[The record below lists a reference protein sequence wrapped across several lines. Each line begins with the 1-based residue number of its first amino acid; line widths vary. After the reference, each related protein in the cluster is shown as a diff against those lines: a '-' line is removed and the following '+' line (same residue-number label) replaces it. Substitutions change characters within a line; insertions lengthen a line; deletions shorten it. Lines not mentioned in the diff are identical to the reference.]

1 MLDLIWILICGVVCL
16 LLGYVVVE
24 VFRYGA
30 NLERRNKRTDLFGR
44 PNNHMSKM
52 TWTNTEKK

>member
-1 MLDLIWILICGVVCL
+1 MLDLIWILISGFVGL

-30 NLERRNKRTDLFGR
+30 NLERRNKRTDLWGK
-44 PNNHMSKM
+44 PNNHMSKDDM
-52 TWTNTEKK
+52 D

>member
-1 MLDLIWILICGVVCL
+1 MLDLIWILISGFVGL

-30 NLERRNKRTDLFGR
+30 NLERRNKRTDLWGR
-44 PNNHMSKM
+44 PNNHMSKDDM
-52 TWTNTEKK
+52 E

>member
-1 MLDLIWILICGVVCL
+1 MLDLIWILICLSVVL
-16 LLGYVVVE
+16 LCGYLIVE

-44 PNNHMSKM
+44 PNNHISKEDM
-52 TWTNTEKK
+52 D